1 MLTALFGFR
10 GVIRMKNRHNHHAA
24 KELKHSVLLLPSVL
38 LLLIFF
44 VTPILLTVYYSFTN
58 LALSGE
64 NARQLKFIGINNYI
78 SMFRDRTVRIS
89 IWNTLVF
96 LIGSLIGQQ
105 VLGFMIALM
114 MKNKNKVF
122 RGIVGPIFLAGW
134 IMPEVVVALC
144 CSTFFGDEGTLNKIF
159 AVLHIPTLEWL
170 YIVPML
176 TVVLANIWHG
186 TAFSMMN
193 FQSALD
199 SVPTDIEEAA
209 RVDGAN
215 RAQTLTRIILPC
227 IKNTIATNTMLNTL
241 STLGVFGL
249 IYMMTGGGPGNATL
263 TLPIFMYRQAFVS
276 QQLGYG
282 TAISM
287 LILVIGIVLSVFY
300 TRVIRND

>member
-1 MLTALFGFR
+1 
-10 GVIRMKNRHNHHAA
+10 MKNRNKYNTAE
-24 KELKHSVLLLPSVL
+24 ELKHSALLLPSVL
-38 LLLIFF
+38 LLLLFF
-44 VTPILLTVYYSFTN
+44 VMPILLTIYYSFTN

-64 NARQLKFIGINNYI
+64 NAKQLKFIGIDNYI
-78 SMFRDRTVRIS
+78 SMFRDRTVRVS
-89 IWNTLVF
+89 IINTLIF
-96 LIGSLIGQQ
+96 LIGSLVGQQ

-144 CSTFFGDEGTLNKIF
+144 CSTFFGDEGTLNRICTT
-159 AVLHIPTLEWL
+159 LHLPALEWL

-199 SVPTDIEEAA
+199 GVSSDIEEAA
-209 RVDGAN
+209 RVDGAS
-215 RAQTLTRIILPC
+215 RVQTLFRVILPC

-287 LILVIGIVLSVFY
+287 LILVIGIILSVFY
-300 TRVIRND
+300 TRIIRND

>member
-1 MLTALFGFR
+1 
-10 GVIRMKNRHNHHAA
+10 MKKKQSGLLEEA
-24 KELKHSVLLLPSVL
+24 KKSVLLMPSVL
-38 LLLIFF
+38 LLLVFF

-64 NARQLKFIGINNYI
+64 NARQLKFIGLSNYFT
-78 SMFRDRTVRIS
+78 MFKDRTVRIS
-89 IWNTLVF
+89 IGNTLVF
-96 LIGSLIGQQ
+96 LLGSLIGQQ
-105 VLGFMIALM
+105 VLGFIIALNM
-114 MKNKNKVF
+114 RNKNRVF

-144 CSTFFGDEGTLNKIF
+144 CSTFFGDSGTLNQIF
-159 AVLHIPTLEWL
+159 SFFHLPQVEFLFAI
-170 YIVPML
+170 PML
-176 TVVLANIWHG
+176 TVILANIWHG

-199 SVPTDIEEAA
+199 GVPADIEEAA
-209 RVDGAN
+209 RVDGAGPF
-215 RAQTLTRIILPC
+215 QTLIRIVLPC

-249 IYMMTGGGPGNATL
+249 IYMMTGGGPGTKTL
-263 TLPIFMYRQAFVS
+263 TLPIFMYRQAFIS

-287 LILVIGIVLSVFY
+287 ILLVIGIVLSVFY
-300 TRVIRND
+300 TRIMRND

>member
-1 MLTALFGFR
+1 
-10 GVIRMKNRHNHHAA
+10 MKKKQSGLLEEA
-24 KELKHSVLLLPSVL
+24 KKSVLLMPSVL
-38 LLLIFF
+38 LLLVFF

-64 NARQLKFIGINNYI
+64 NARQLKFIGLSNYFT
-78 SMFRDRTVRIS
+78 MFKDRTVRIS
-89 IWNTLVF
+89 IVNTLVF
-96 LIGSLIGQQ
+96 LLGSLIGQQ
-105 VLGFMIALM
+105 VLGFIIALNM
-114 MKNKNKVF
+114 RNKNRVF

-144 CSTFFGDEGTLNKIF
+144 CSTFFGDSGTLNQIF
-159 AVLHIPTLEWL
+159 SFFHLPQVEFLFA
-170 YIVPML
+170 VPML
-176 TVVLANIWHG
+176 TVIMANVWHG

-199 SVPTDIEEAA
+199 GVPADIEEAA
-209 RVDGAN
+209 RVDGAGPF
-215 RAQTLTRIILPC
+215 QTMIRIILPC

-249 IYMMTGGGPGNATL
+249 IYMMTGGGPGTKTL
-263 TLPIFMYRQAFVS
+263 TLPIFMYRQAFIS

-287 LILVIGIVLSVFY
+287 ILLVIGIVLSVFY
-300 TRVIRND
+300 TRIMRND

>member
-1 MLTALFGFR
+1 MGEKSQF
-10 GVIRMKNRHNHHAA
+10 KDEA
-24 KELKHSVLLLPSVL
+24 KKSVLLVPAVV

-44 VTPILLTVYYSFTN
+44 IFPIVLTVYYSFTN

-64 NARQLKFIGINNYI
+64 NAKQLKFIGLDNYI
-78 SMFRDRTVRIS
+78 SMFRDRNVKIS
-89 IWNTLVF
+89 IINTLIF
-96 LIGSLIGQQ
+96 LVGSLIGQQ
-105 VLGFMIALM
+105 VLGFLIALL
-114 MKNKNKVF
+114 MKNKNRIF
-122 RGIVGPIFLAGW
+122 RRIVGPVFLAGW

-144 CSTFFGDEGTLNKIF
+144 CSTFFGDEGTLNTILGT
-159 AVLHIPTLEWL
+159 LHLPVVEWL
-170 YIVPML
+170 YAAPML
-176 TVVLANIWHG
+176 TVILANVWHG

-199 SVPTDIEEAA
+199 SVSEDIEEAA

-215 RAQTLTRIILPC
+215 RFQTIVKIIIPC
-227 IKNTIATNTMLNTL
+227 IKSSIATNTMLNTL

-249 IYMMTGGGPGNATL
+249 IYMMTGGGPGTSTL

-287 LILVIGIVLSVFY
+287 LLLVIGIILSIIY
-300 TRVIRND
+300 TRVLRDD